1 VSEPRSNAGAA
12 APPAPESEAVPIANP
27 QLAAV
32 LAWLVP
38 GAGHVYLGRRSRGAA
53 YLLLVAT
60 SLLIG
65 YWLLGRL
72 WTPSP
77 GEPLSM
83 LATLGS
89 MGMGAAYFVLRYA
102 MGYTGDILSPGF
114 EYGSAFVLTAGLM
127 NLLLVLDAW
136 DIARG
141 KKE

>member
-1 VSEPRSNAGAA
+1 MSEPRPAA
-12 APPAPESEAVPIANP
+12 QAAEAHDEEAHPIANP

-32 LAWLVP
+32 LAWAVP
-38 GAGHVYLGRRSRGAA
+38 GAGHIYLGRRSRGIA
-53 YLLLVAT
+53 YLLLVAA
-60 SLLIG
+60 SLFIG
-65 YWLLGRL
+65 LGLHGRL
-72 WTPSP
+72 WTPVP
-77 GEPLSM
+77 GEPLSV

-102 MGYTGDILSPGF
+102 VGYSGDILATGF

-127 NLLLVLDAW
+127 NMLLVLDAW

>member
-1 VSEPRSNAGAA
+1 MSEPAVAGDAE
-12 APPAPESEAVPIANP
+12 PQPIANP

-38 GAGHVYLGRRSRGAA
+38 GAGHVYLGRRWRGIA
-53 YLLLVAT
+53 YLLLVVA
-60 SLLIG
+60 SLVIG
-65 YWLLGRL
+65 VSLQGRL
-72 WTPSP
+72 WTPQP

-89 MGMGAAYFVLRYA
+89 MGMGVAYFVLRYA
-102 MGYTGDILSPGF
+102 MGYSGDILARGF